1 MSFVP
6 FISSGASSRLHYV
19 LVRKVESALSPESV
33 DDIISAE
40 MRSIVEKFTEAKV
53 SLQVC
58 EEYLKILLYCI
69 TVSTVSLPALDS
81 VLPHAVNLA
90 EAGSSISEKRM
101 GYLFCAEV
109 MPTGHE
115 LQLMLV
121 NTLRKDLA
129 SQNLVNIS
137 LALNYLIQCPSE
149 DVIPAIQSRLR
160 DLLVHNSPQIR
171 RRALLAVKAL
181 STFDSDLLSGS
192 PHDIIKRIW
201 DSDESVCNAALVTAS
216 KLCDVYTPILTEVRY
231 AVNALFRE
239 TWAKHHDTRRSV
251 LIRSLDT
258 LRTMG
263 HVEFNIP
270 LLSKV
275 IRRAA
280 RQNDFA
286 LIRSAFL
293 YLVPLHAELLPAS
306 STSVPVSPV
315 AYVRSLL
322 TSREPNQQYLFLTC
336 LECLDPQSWAGITPE
351 IPAVLEQWE
360 VEHIMKFLDHHD
372 SVLRKKTIVILN
384 RVDPKI
390 ISSYYEAALQNI
402 LNRLGDEKVKLA
414 LPLFEVLEVQ
424 AGMDGER
431 YARDVITLLRQIEA
445 PSNTDGHIFED
456 VIDIILSFVRQSSSE
471 FMRSTSNCLLTS
483 LLDTKVQLGSTTMVI
498 MAALACENSGQLVSV
513 SWIRI
518 LEALSF
524 RIAFCPI
531 PVQDAC
537 LLSMLRIAADCSEV
551 SPQVLAAVS
560 KLKEVSGRHIKRR
573 CAQFIQIS
581 SDKKLLHQIVHTARS
596 STLPDFLEALQ
607 NYQAKKNPLS
617 SASSSPRSPQS
628 RSRESEPLS
637 ASKLR
642 YSAYDAPVPT
652 LRLQGRTSSNSNHD
666 SESSALGFPRVFTST
681 GLSNGGELTLMAST
695 TEFESEM
702 SATIN
707 SDELP
712 NTISKPDD
720 ATTRNDLIAFDSPFV
735 PDPSESS
742 QMSGSLASQM
752 RFGDVWEDSNAE
764 AHGWYGKSIDQ
775 VLRRIQIMD
784 PSNVDLCV
792 IDTSLP
798 PFLGELKVMV
808 RFKAHTSMTS
818 CAVLRL
824 KESEEESC
832 LWKLR
837 GDLPLYAMV
846 KNILTED

>member
-19 LVRKVESALSPESV
+19 LVRRVESAPSPESV

-40 MRSIVEKFTEAKV
+40 MRSIVEKFTEGKV
-53 SLQVC
+53 SSKVC
-58 EEYLKILLYCI
+58 EEYLKIILYCI
-69 TVSTVSLPALDS
+69 TVSTVLLPALHS
-81 VLPHAVNLA
+81 ILPHAVNLA

-121 NTLRKDLA
+121 NTLRKDLE
-129 SQNLVNIS
+129 SQNLANIS
-137 LALNYLIQCPSE
+137 LALNHLIQCPSE

-160 DLLVHNSPQIR
+160 NLLVHNSPQIR
-171 RRALLAVKAL
+171 RRALLAVKVL

-192 PHDIIKRIW
+192 PHDIIERIW
-201 DSDESVCNAALVTAS
+201 DSDETVCNAALLTAS
-216 KLCDVYTPILTEVRY
+216 KLCQVYTPILPEVRDT
-231 AVNALFRE
+231 VNALFCE
-239 TWAKHHDTRRSV
+239 TWAKHHNTRRSV
-251 LIRSLDT
+251 LIRSLDA

-263 HVEFNIP
+263 HVEFDIP
-270 LLSKV
+270 LLSEV

-280 RQNDFA
+280 RQNDYA

-293 YLVPLHAELLPAS
+293 YLAPLHAGLLTAS
-306 STSVPVSPV
+306 SSSVPVAPV
-315 AYVRSLL
+315 AYVRSML
-322 TSREPNQQYLFLTC
+322 TSRESNQQYLFLTC
-336 LECLDPQSWAGITPE
+336 LECLDPQLWAGTTPE
-351 IPAVLEQWE
+351 IPAVLEQRE

-384 RVDPKI
+384 RVDPNI
-390 ISSYYEAALQNI
+390 ISSYYGATLQNI

-431 YARDVITLLRQIEA
+431 YARDVLTLLRQIEA
-445 PSNTDGHIFED
+445 PSSTDGHIFEH
-456 VIDIILSFVRQSSSE
+456 VIDIILSFVRQSSGE

-498 MAALACENSGQLVSV
+498 MAALACENSGQLSV

-551 SPQVLAAVS
+551 SSQVLAAVS

-573 CAQFIQIS
+573 CEQFIQTS
-581 SDKKLLHQIVHTARS
+581 SDKKLLHQIADTARS

-607 NYQAKKNPLS
+607 NHQARKNPRS
-617 SASSSPRSPQS
+617 SSSSPSPRSPQG
-628 RSRESEPLS
+628 RSRASEPLS

-652 LRLQGRTSSNSNHD
+652 LRLQGRTSSNSNYD
-666 SESSALGFPRVFTST
+666 SESSALGFPRGFTST
-681 GLSNGGELTLMAST
+681 ELSNGGELTLMAST
-695 TEFESEM
+695 REFESEM
-702 SATIN
+702 SASIN

-712 NTISKPDD
+712 NTISNPND
-720 ATTRNDLIAFDSPFV
+720 ATTRIDLIAFDSPFV

-742 QMSGSLASQM
+742 QMSGPFASEM
-752 RFGDVWEDSNAE
+752 SFGDVWEGSDAE
-764 AHGWYGKSIDQ
+764 ARGWYGKSIDQ
-775 VLRRIQIMD
+775 LLRRIQIMD

-792 IDTSLP
+792 IDTLLP